1 MNFMVLM
8 LFAGMVL
15 FAPPVGL
22 AMGQA
27 PMASQG
33 SLMGKAMYD
42 VTLPAALGAQ
52 QSLSGARNGK
62 KAILFF
68 WATWCPHCHDELMRM
83 DKLLDGI
90 TAEGIKIV
98 LISEGETKAD
108 VAAYLK
114 NNNVRL
120 DSLLDEDNVLQDPY
134 QLIGVPTL
142 VFVDE
147 QGIIRDVRHSLPDN
161 YEGSFGSPVR

>member
-1 MNFMVLM
+1 
-8 LFAGMVL
+8 
-15 FAPPVGL
+15 
-22 AMGQA
+22 MGQA
-27 PMASQG
+27 PMGG
-33 SLMGKAMYD
+33 SDDSLIGKVAYD
-42 VTLPAALGAQ
+42 VTLPSALGGQ
-52 QSLSGARNGK
+52 QSLSQARNGK

-83 DKLLDGI
+83 DKVLDGI

-98 LISEGETKAD
+98 LISEGEAKAD

-120 DSLLDEDNVLQDPY
+120 DSLLDEDTVLQDPY

-147 QGIIRDVRHSLPDN
+147 KGIIRDVRHSLPDS
-161 YEGSFGSPVR
+161 YEQSFGLK

>member
-1 MNFMVLM
+1 
-8 LFAGMVL
+8 
-15 FAPPVGL
+15 
-22 AMGQA
+22 MGQA
-27 PMASQG
+27 PMGG
-33 SLMGKAMYD
+33 SDDSLIGKVAYD
-42 VTLPAALGAQ
+42 VTLPSALGGQ
-52 QSLSGARNGK
+52 QSLSQARNGK

-83 DKLLDGI
+83 DKVLDGI

-98 LISEGETKAD
+98 LISEGEAKAD

-134 QLIGVPTL
+134 QLTGVPTL

-147 QGIIRDVRHSLPDN
+147 KGMVRGVRHSLPDN
-161 YEGSFGSPVR
+161 YEGSF